1 MLEEALIA
9 GEVFRLGERAED
21 GGQDRDLIPH
31 TSADRSE
38 ASEVSRRF
46 PDIMRQLRQTSPVLD
61 LRNHSNRV
69 VPRPLRTPPP
79 LHPRNP
85 STRVAPRPLRPPPPL
100 VPRPPIGDGTRRSGG
115 YLDQVEVV

>member
-46 PDIMRQLRQTSPVLD
+46 PDIMRQLRQTSPVFD

-69 VPRPLRTPPP
+69 VPRPLRI
-79 LHPRNP
+79 
-85 STRVAPRPLRPPPPL
+85 PPPPPATHPSPPNR
-100 VPRPPIGDGTRRSGG
+100 PRNSTTRG
-115 YLDQVEVV
+115 LP